1 MGYHKK
7 RNYKWKNNYKGNY
20 FENNSYNH
28 VINKSEAKNEIIDEE
43 NSISNIISK
52 INSEMSFLINDQM
65 QKVFNHP
72 NNPVFEKFIGVAKKI
87 KSLLNLKEF
96 DYNSIVNI
104 IGNIAKET
112 RNAIEILNKVI
123 YYFEILKNF
132 LHYRNFDLRGYIN
145 RSFSPSTFNIVNQDY
160 IRDILQYKVIETNKP
175 ISLEKFNKDNEDLR
189 RPIDLEKNEYYRY
202 LPLDCVDNKIFCR
215 KLKEILENYKINFDN
230 LKNEYNQDP
239 YTELELCIKMKCIF
253 SHNREEIIYHPLNY
267 KTSLCFS
274 QNVCQNK
281 KRCTLAHNEKELILL
296 FNLNNFSSIIE
307 EINCLIDPNNNVHG
321 LLYNHF
327 LNNSLNETLS
337 DDLLFIKTTACKSQL
352 LCNDFKLCYNYHNL
366 LEKRRDPTKF
376 INLDNTICEQVFI
389 NKKWLDPS
397 KCPKVYTKLK

>member
-123 YYFEILKNF
+123 YYFEILK
-132 LHYRNFDLRGYIN
+132 LPQMTQ
-145 RSFSPSTFNIVNQDY
+145 S
-160 IRDILQYKVIETNKP
+160 K
-175 ISLEKFNKDNEDLR
+175 
-189 RPIDLEKNEYYRY
+189 Y
-202 LPLDCVDNKIFCR
+202 LV
-215 KLKEILENYKINFDN
+215 
-230 LKNEYNQDP
+230 
-239 YTELELCIKMKCIF
+239 
-253 SHNREEIIYHPLNY
+253 
-267 KTSLCFS
+267 
-274 QNVCQNK
+274 QNHH
-281 KRCTLAHNEKELILL
+281 A
-296 FNLNNFSSIIE
+296 
-307 EINCLIDPNNNVHG
+307 
-321 LLYNHF
+321 
-327 LNNSLNETLS
+327 
-337 DDLLFIKTTACKSQL
+337 KS
-352 LCNDFKLCYNYHNL
+352 
-366 LEKRRDPTKF
+366 
-376 INLDNTICEQVFI
+376 
-389 NKKWLDPS
+389 
-397 KCPKVYTKLK
+397 

>member
-20 FENNSYNH
+20 FENNGYNH
-28 VINKSEAKNEIIDEE
+28 VINKSEANIEEE

-215 KLKEILENYKINFDN
+215 KLLHFD
-230 LKNEYNQDP
+230 
-239 YTELELCIKMKCIF
+239 
-253 SHNREEIIYHPLNY
+253 
-267 KTSLCFS
+267 
-274 QNVCQNK
+274 
-281 KRCTLAHNEKELILL
+281 LIQ
-296 FNLNNFSSIIE
+296 
-307 EINCLIDPNNNVHG
+307 ID
-321 LLYNHF
+321 
-327 LNNSLNETLS
+327 
-337 DDLLFIKTTACKSQL
+337 TA
-352 LCNDFKLCYNYHNL
+352 
-366 LEKRRDPTKF
+366 
-376 INLDNTICEQVFI
+376 
-389 NKKWLDPS
+389 
-397 KCPKVYTKLK
+397 